1 MKNTALFLLF
11 VLISTSQLIAQAFI
25 SAVSEFQP
33 SNDCIMEL
41 IDGTIVEG
49 KVASATLINENISS
63 MTLKDA
69 NGIKHKHKAAEIKR
83 FQVKM
88 GFLAK
93 MDAAAEG
100 SSSISE
106 MTKTDF
112 NEIVNREYIIY
123 QQALLPKKKDK
134 YRLLQ
139 LVNPGFD
146 SKIQV
151 FDNPKGKETGG
162 LGVGGV
168 QITGG
173 KEKSYLV
180 VVDNKKSIEVEKGS
194 YKKDFVEVFSGCD
207 KFIQTID
214 DKKPKFW
221 DMAAHVFAY
230 DQLCGND

>member
-1 MKNTALFLLF
+1 MKKTTLLLLF
-11 VLISTSQLIAQAFI
+11 ILFSTSQLFAQAFI

-69 NGIKHKHKAAEIKR
+69 DGIKHKHKAAEIKR

-100 SSSISE
+100 SSSIAE

-180 VVDNKKSIEVEKGS
+180 VVDNKKSLKWKKEVIRRILW
-194 YKKDFVEVFSGCD
+194 
-207 KFIQTID
+207 KFFQGVIN
-214 DKKPKFW
+214 
-221 DMAAHVFAY
+221 
-230 DQLCGND
+230 LCKL